1 MFGGMA
7 LNKLMETAERRDKLF
22 AVTPQFLST
31 LPAAAIT
38 SRIATALSSLG
49 AEVTV
54 DEAAFKVKGKVTT
67 ARGVI
72 SMTAQVYGVT
82 ESLQMVE
89 LKRGRG
95 DILEYNS
102 LNTKV
107 RELLADVVSKGSVAR
122 L

>member
-1 MFGGMA
+1 
-7 LNKLMETAERRDKLF
+7 
-22 AVTPQFLST
+22 VTPQFLST